1 MKLVNDMKD
10 KKLYHIL
17 LTSLTIIYL
26 FIVYEFNFCTIDY
39 HIIESLVILIPLL
52 ICFMIYWLLKKS
64 KIKNGLALV
73 FTIILTIS
81 FFMVTFFS
89 FVLLLW
95 DEGTSHENNPWR
107 YNHIKDIADYTSYT
121 YQFPKELSEELLND
135 REVRF
140 YYTPQFLQGAFQ
152 LNLLIELNAN
162 EMNKY
167 INQYEGREKVIID
180 MKKSSENDL
189 QQYVIYGPYGIF
201 KENEY
206 EDFIKDATFYIFES
220 KPYKPD
226 NWNHGVM
233 QYMAKNEKLN
243 RLLLVTEVW

>member
-1 MKLVNDMKD
+1 
-10 KKLYHIL
+10 
-17 LTSLTIIYL
+17 
-26 FIVYEFNFCTIDY
+26 
-39 HIIESLVILIPLL
+39 
-52 ICFMIYWLLKKS
+52 MIYWLLKKS

-73 FTIILTIS
+73 LTIISTIS
-81 FFMVTFFS
+81 FFVVTFFS

-167 INQYEGREKVIID
+167 IKQYENREKVIID
-180 MKKSSENDL
+180 MKKAL
-189 QQYVIYGPYGIF
+189 KMIYNNTLYMDHMEFLKKMNTKISL
-201 KENEY
+201 KMLR
-206 EDFIKDATFYIFES
+206 FIYLKA
-220 KPYKPD
+220 
-226 NWNHGVM
+226 
-233 QYMAKNEKLN
+233 N
-243 RLLLVTEVW
+243 RINQITGTME